1 MKRNILAISEKNN
14 LSFQVWHEAPGELLR
29 SLLEHLY
36 ELIAESSEK
45 RTNLRLMRDLQLVH
59 KLLHILND
67 VKLGSTR
74 QILLALLSIL
84 LSQPRQADLLW

>member
-1 MKRNILAISEKNN
+1 M
-14 LSFQVWHEAPGELLR
+14 WHEAPGELLR

-59 KLLHILND
+59 KLLHILSD
-67 VKLGSTR
+67 VKQNTTR
-74 QILLALLSIL
+74 QVLLALLSIL
-84 LSQPRQADLLW
+84 LGQPRQADLLW

>member
-1 MKRNILAISEKNN
+1 M
-14 LSFQVWHEAPGELLR
+14 R

-59 KLLHILND
+59 KLLHILSD
-67 VKLGSTR
+67 VKQSSTR

>member
-1 MKRNILAISEKNN
+1 M
-14 LSFQVWHEAPGELLR
+14 WHEASGDLLR

-59 KLLHILND
+59 KLLHILSD
-67 VKLGSTR
+67 VKQNNTR
-74 QILLALLSIL
+74 QVLLALLSIL
-84 LSQPRQADLLW
+84 LGQPRQADLLW